1 MHSYVNILRLVTDTS
16 CFLHREI
23 RLSPTINIL
32 YLYLLE
38 RYRPILWVTCF
49 GWTLLLEKMVDWKN
63 LEEDMED
70 FVSQISSHLIK
81 PSCGLDFG
89 MWMKAFHTPSI
100 SCMLTSFS
108 SVSPQR
114 SLGSEANI
122 QLNVIYFYVLKVF
135 KKIKFFYF
143 KLNFFY
149 VFFLLF

>member
-1 MHSYVNILRLVTDTS
+1 MHSYVNILRLITDTS

-81 PSCGLDFG
+81 PSILWFRFWNVDENLS
-89 MWMKAFHTPSI
+89 HTI
-100 SCMLTSFS
+100 YFMHADVVFICL
-108 SVSPQR
+108 PQR
-114 SLGSEANI
+114 SIRIRSI
-122 QLNVIYFYVLKVF
+122 FIFMF
-135 KKIKFFYF
+135 
-143 KLNFFY
+143 
-149 VFFLLF
+149 